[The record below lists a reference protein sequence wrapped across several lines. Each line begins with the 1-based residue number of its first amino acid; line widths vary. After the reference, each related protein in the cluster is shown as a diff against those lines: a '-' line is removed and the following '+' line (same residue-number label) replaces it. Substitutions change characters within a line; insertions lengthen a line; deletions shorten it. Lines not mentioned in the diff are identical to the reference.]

1 MIAQSKVIA
10 LVSAS
15 LFLGTSATMASL
27 AIGHENG
34 RAGLASAAALDV
46 CPPGACS
53 IVVKTSA
60 GGPPSLVRSVDE
72 PASSQPISR
81 SATQVLIADARPRS

>member
-1 MIAQSKVIA
+1 MIAQPKVIA
-10 LVSAS
+10 LLSAS

-27 AIGHENG
+27 AIGHEDG
-34 RAGLASAAALDV
+34 RAGLATTAAPDV

-60 GGPPSLVRSVDE
+60 GGPPSVVRTVDE
-72 PASSQPISR
+72 PTTSQPASR
-81 SATQVLIADARPRS
+81 SSVRVLIADAGPRS